1 MCQAGLPLKDA
12 TAESRKFALAMCGVG
27 DCFIDSHSSS
37 RFGTGT
43 VNGTDY
49 DEKACYLKALDLDPE
64 YASAWNGLGHVG
76 GGAAAGR
83 EG

>member
-1 MCQAGLPLKDA
+1 MCQAGLPLRDA

-49 DEKACYLKALDLDPE
+49 DAKACYLKALERDPGH
-64 YASAWNGLGHVG
+64 AKAWNNLGLVG
-76 GGAAAGR
+76 GGAAVDR
-83 EG
+83 